1 MNHQISINCI
11 ETCWTFRKYKEIL
24 NIIRSQS
31 QLITIDSIIQSQGV
45 VLYEVSRM
53 RQGNYTEDTLRAA
66 KIGLEKGHLEKN
78 SARWSDG
85 IV

>member
-1 MNHQISINCI
+1 M
-11 ETCWTFRKYKEIL
+11 

-31 QLITIDSIIQSQGV
+31 QLITKNSIIQSQGV

-66 KIGLEKGHLEKN
+66 KIGLEKGHLEKKQPQW
-78 SARWSDG
+78 RDG
-85 IV
+85 IF